1 MDTNNYLS
9 SFFSNYYGKLIPSI
23 NNIKLIAHLIKKYIP
38 HPKIMYHLY
47 SGMSYIDFVLIE
59 NGIGEII
66 CLEPDS
72 LSVRTSIEI
81 RDTLKSPN
89 RYLTTFYN
97 INPLSSEFIYSNADV
112 ILVSFQSD
120 LSNILLKIKKE
131 SKINTLLIIES
142 YTKPL
147 IELNCIQTIIIDDNI
162 SIYFYKL

>member
-9 SFFSNYYGKLIPSI
+9 LFFSNYYGKLIPSI
-23 NNIKLIAHLIKKYIP
+23 NNIKLLAHFIKKYIP

-47 SGMSYIDFVLIE
+47 SGISYIDFVLVE
-59 NGIGEII
+59 NGIDEII
-66 CLEPDS
+66 CVEPDS
-72 LSVRTSIEI
+72 LSVRSSIEL

-97 INPLSSEFIYSNADV
+97 INPLSSEFIYSDADV

-120 LSNILLKIKKE
+120 LSNILSKIKKE

-147 IELNCIQTIIIDDNI
+147 IDLNCIQIIIIDDRI